1 MIIRVVPYDALWPAE
16 YEAEAKRIRDAV
28 GEVAVAL
35 HHIGSTAVRGLS
47 AKPII
52 DILLE
57 ASDLAELDARSPRME
72 ALGYEAKGEFGI
84 RGRRYFRRDNE
95 LGIRTHQVHAFD
107 VNSEQLDRHL
117 AFRDYLISH
126 PEVAEAYG
134 DLKRGL
140 ATRFPTDINAYM
152 EGKDSF
158 VKHYEA
164 EALAW
169 RGPGPGGNLPAK

>member
-1 MIIRVVPYDALWPAE
+1 MIIRVVPYDYGWPAQ

-28 GEVAVAL
+28 GDVAVRL
-35 HHIGSTAVRGLS
+35 HHIGSTSVRGLR

-57 ASDLAELDARSPRME
+57 VIDLSELDARSPRLE
-72 ALGYEAKGEFGI
+72 ALGYEAMGEFGI

-95 LGIRTHQVHAFD
+95 SGVRTHQVHAFEA
-107 VNSEQLDRHL
+107 NSAQADRHL

-126 PEVAEAYG
+126 PEVAQTYG
-134 DLKRGL
+134 DLKREL
-140 ATRFPTDINAYM
+140 ADRFPSDINAYM
-152 EGKDSF
+152 DGKDSF

-169 RGPGPGGNLPAK
+169 RRSHARAGV